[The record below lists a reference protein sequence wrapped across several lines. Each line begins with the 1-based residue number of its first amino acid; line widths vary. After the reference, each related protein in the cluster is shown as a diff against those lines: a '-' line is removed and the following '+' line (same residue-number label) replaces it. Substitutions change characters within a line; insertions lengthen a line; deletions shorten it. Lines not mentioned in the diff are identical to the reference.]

1 MADYFTISDAQL
13 LAQCRF
19 EAFRGSGPGGQKRNK
34 TSSSVRLTH
43 EPTGLVATAGESR
56 SQQQNRLSALRR
68 LRHRLAM
75 EIRGPFVKRK
85 LSLDVSMRS
94 AEYLVIMSWVLDAL
108 AEAGWSIS
116 EAAAYIGI
124 STAQLSGFLRRDE
137 KLWAHVNQHR
147 AKAGLKGLV

>member
-1 MADYFTISDAQL
+1 MDAFFLLPDAQL

-19 EAFRGSGPGGQKRNK
+19 EGFRGSGPGGQKRNK

-43 EPTGLVATAGESR
+43 EPTGFAATAGESR
-56 SQQQNRLSALRR
+56 SQQQNRMLALRR
-68 LRHRLAM
+68 LRHRLAL

-85 LSLDVSMRS
+85 LSLDISLRS
-94 AEYLVIMSWVLDAL
+94 AEYLVVMSWVLDAL
-108 AEAGWSIS
+108 AESGWSIS
-116 EAAAYIGI
+116 EAAARVGT

-137 KLWAHVNQHR
+137 KLWAHVNQNR